1 MQNRILHVKN
11 AYFRPSTECLWAR
24 WRRSIAAKGNINSE
38 PPGAQTGT
46 VRSTRLISMTK
57 YLRDRTRD
65 DEAALRRTVS
75 LLLQLIEIHAIEG
88 DALDYVQFRSGIHE
102 ITSRFSENTPSEE
115 ILVISGKVA
124 TSFKEY

>member
-1 MQNRILHVKN
+1 MI
-11 AYFRPSTECLWAR
+11 
-24 WRRSIAAKGNINSE
+24 SI
-38 PPGAQTGT
+38 
-46 VRSTRLISMTK
+46 TK

-75 LLLQLIEIHAIEG
+75 LLLQLIELHAIEG
-88 DALDYVQFRSGIHE
+88 DALDYAQFRSGIHE

-124 TSFKEY
+124 TSFKEYTERTTRFVTAQSAEFQRMLNMLLLVSSASDIRPFQR